1 MQPKRTLTLSQLLHP
16 LLLNTQTARLNENAC
31 VFGFLLPFYADHFPE
46 DSAVLAGFA
55 DLADLADLEGSWSL
69 ADSAGLGNRG
79 SLVDSANP
87 EDSWILADSSYRA
100 NLADLAYRANLADLA
115 YRANLADLA
124 DLGNRANPAEHP
136 YKCPL

>member
-55 DLADLADLEGSWSL
+55 DLADLEDSWSL

-100 NLADLAYRANLADLA
+100 NLADLA
-115 YRANLADLA
+115 
-124 DLGNRANPAEHP
+124 DLGNREP
-136 YKCPL
+136 C